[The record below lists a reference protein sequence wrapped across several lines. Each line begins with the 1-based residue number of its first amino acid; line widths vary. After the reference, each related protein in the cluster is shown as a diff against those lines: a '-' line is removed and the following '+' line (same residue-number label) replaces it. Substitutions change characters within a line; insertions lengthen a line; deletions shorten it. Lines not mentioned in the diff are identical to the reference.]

1 MIPTK
6 IALIGMP
13 SAGKTSF
20 SKILASKLG
29 YKIIDLDHMVEEKEG
44 TSIANILEEKGA
56 EYFLGVEY
64 SFLQELSP
72 DEKVV
77 ISTAGSMIYHD
88 QSMEWLKK
96 NSTICFVDT
105 EFLVIEQRL
114 SVAPKAIVGLK
125 EKGLA
130 KLWEERIPV
139 YKKWADIIVE
149 TKDKDSSQV
158 VDEIISKLK

>member
-1 MIPTK
+1 MTPTK

-20 SKILASKLG
+20 SKTLASKLG

-44 TSIANILEEKGA
+44 QSLIAVLEEKGS
-56 EYFLGVEY
+56 EYFLNMEY
-64 SFLQELSP
+64 SFLRNLLP

-77 ISTAGSMIYHD
+77 ISTAGSIIYHD
-88 QSMEWLKK
+88 QAMEWLKK
-96 NSTICFVDT
+96 NTTICFIDT
-105 EFLVIEQRL
+105 ELSVIEQRL

-139 YKKWADIIVE
+139 YKKWADITVE
-149 TKDKDSSQV
+149 TQGKDSSQV
-158 VDEIISKLK
+158 VDEIISKLN